1 MVQFRPHP
9 TSEYRRLC
17 TPNYVPLHVYDYNK
31 QSRTIPYGRVW
42 KIIISM
48 VRLRTIGFLTER
60 VSRTKSWCS
69 VFRTLLQGM
78 IRLCETRSLYENLL
92 TKGQQLTHQTFF
104 VKFAHKNLL
113 MIQVLAVS
121 YSRFW
126 VNRLKQLCM
135 RSGSWEPGDEAS
147 RSTLQ
152 SSILMIITGWTYHV
166 HVLVIKI
173 EKIINHRHLQMITKL
188 HF

>member
-9 TSEYRRLC
+9 TSEYRWLC

-31 QSRTIPYGRVW
+31 QSQTIPYGRVW
-42 KIIISM
+42 KIII
-48 VRLRTIGFLTER
+48 I
-60 VSRTKSWCS
+60 W

-104 VKFAHKNLL
+104 VKFAHKN
-113 MIQVLAVS
+113 QVLAVS